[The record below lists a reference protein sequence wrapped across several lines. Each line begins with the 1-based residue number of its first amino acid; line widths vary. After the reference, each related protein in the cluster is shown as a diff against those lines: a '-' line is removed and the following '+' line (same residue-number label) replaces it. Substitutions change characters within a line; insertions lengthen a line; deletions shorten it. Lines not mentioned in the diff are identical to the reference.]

1 MSLQQIVENAYK
13 TLAAA
18 RFPIGQGLP
27 NQQPNFST
35 TKK

>member
-18 RFPIGQGLP
+18 HYPINASQAA
-27 NQQPNFST
+27 QSAAFQS
-35 TKK
+35 KKD